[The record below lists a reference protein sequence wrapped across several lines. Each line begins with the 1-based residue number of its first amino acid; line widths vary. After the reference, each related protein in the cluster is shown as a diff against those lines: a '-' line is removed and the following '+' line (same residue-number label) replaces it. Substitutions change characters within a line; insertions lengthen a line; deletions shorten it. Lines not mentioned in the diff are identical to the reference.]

1 MRIRSRL
8 EGLVFVAFA
17 VLVIAAVFVP
27 AGAQAQ
33 QGTITGQVTDAETG
47 APVSDAAVEALGAA
61 GPVASNAEGRF
72 SLAVA
77 AGTHSVVVTVIGY
90 ETTRLDGIQVDA
102 GGTANVDISIR
113 SQALLLN
120 PVVVTASRRQE
131 KALDAPASIATV
143 SEADVA
149 RIAAVTVAEHVKTL
163 PGVDAVQT
171 GIAQGTLVA
180 RGFNNV
186 FSGTLLTIIDNRYAR
201 VPSLRF
207 NAYQML
213 PTTDLDIDRIEFS
226 LGPGAALYGPNASNG
241 VMHIITSSPIDRQGT
256 TISLAGGERSVFHGQ
271 FRTSHSPSE
280 SFGLKISGQYQRG
293 TDWEYDDLGE
303 AQARMAGCSI
313 CTRNYDSERYSAD
326 ARLDFRFAGDGSF
339 IVNGG
344 TSVLASGVDMTGIG
358 AFQVKNWAYNFAQAR
373 LSKGRLFAQAFLN
386 MTDSGGDPNAPA
398 QDGTFGLR
406 TGAAVVDQSRTMAAQ
421 FQYGFDIGSWQS
433 FTYGV
438 DWQRTDPR
446 TGGTIFGRNE
456 NDDMISE
463 VGTYLH
469 SETSLGDRIDLVTAI
484 RLDDHNRLTDV
495 NISPR
500 AALVF
505 RPADDQNFRF
515 TYNRAFATP
524 TTTNLFLDII
534 AAQIPLSPLPIAYNI
549 RALGVPSGGF
559 TFSAQCP
566 GGLMSYC
573 MRSPFAPGQP
583 LPANAAALWAGLLDM
598 LPAILPANF
607 VPFADLLKNLLQS
620 PGALP
625 GDPAIGTVLRRLNQ
639 AAIDPA
645 DAFPLD
651 NSPVESIADL
661 TSTIN
666 NTYEVGYK
674 GLINDRVLLSA
685 DVYFSRVENFVGPL
699 RVVTPNVFFDPEST
713 TAFVVHRLA
722 PLIQAGLVTLEQLKP
737 IVEGVAQLPLG
748 TIVPDQVDAPDL
760 LVTYR
765 NFGEVD
771 FWGADLSAQILAS
784 DRLRISASYSFQSDE
799 CFDFNQDGGCTT
811 SDDIALNAPSH
822 KGSVGF
828 VFDDQTSGF
837 SFGGRMRMTTA
848 FPMNSGVYIG
858 NVDGYS
864 VLDASIGYRLPFQPG
879 THVSLTA
886 NNLLNNLHQEFVG
899 APEIG
904 RMLLARVRY
913 DF

>member
-8 EGLVFVAFA
+8 EGSVFVASAMFFVFA
-17 VLVIAAVFVP
+17 GVVP
-27 AGAQAQ
+27 TSARAQ

-47 APVSDAAVEALGAA
+47 APLSDAAVEALGAA
-61 GPVASNAEGRF
+61 GPIGTNQEGRF
-72 SLAVA
+72 TLTVA
-77 AGTHSVVVTVIGY
+77 PGSHTVVITLIGY
-90 ETTRLDGIQVDA
+90 ETTRVDGVQVDA
-102 GGTANVDISIR
+102 GGSANVVVALR

-131 KALDAPASIATV
+131 KALEAPASVAMV

-149 RIAAVTVAEHVKTL
+149 RVAAVTVAEHVKSL

-207 NAYQML
+207 NAYQMF
-213 PTTDLDIDRIEFS
+213 PTTDLDIDRIEVS

-241 VMHIITSSPIDRQGT
+241 VMHIITTSPIDQQGT
-256 TISLAGGERSVFHGQ
+256 TISLAGGERSLFHGQ
-271 FRTSHSPSE
+271 FRSAHSPSE

-293 TDWEYDDLGE
+293 NDWEYDDPAEGL
-303 AQARMAGCSI
+303 ARMAGCSI
-313 CTRNYDSERYSAD
+313 CTRDYDSERYSAN

-344 TSVLASGVDMTGIG
+344 TSTLAKGVDMTGIG

-456 NDDMISE
+456 DDDMISE

-484 RLDDHNRLTDV
+484 RLDDHNRLADV

-500 AALVF
+500 AALVV

-524 TTTNLFLDII
+524 TTTNLFLDIV
-534 AAQIPLSPLPIAYNI
+534 AAQIPLSPLPISYNI

-573 MRSPFAPGQP
+573 MRSPFVPGQA
-583 LPANAAALWAGLLDM
+583 LPANAAALWPGLLEM
-598 LPAILPANF
+598 LPALLSPGF
-607 VPFADLLKNLLQS
+607 QPFADILKSLLQN

-625 GDPAIGTVLRRLNQ
+625 GDPEIGTVLRRLDQ
-639 AAIDPA
+639 AAG
-645 DAFPLD
+645 AFPLD
-651 NSPVESIADL
+651 TSPVESIADL

-666 NTYEVGYK
+666 NTFEVGYK
-674 GLINDRVLLSA
+674 GLINDRVLLAA
-685 DVYFSRVENFVGPL
+685 DAYFSRVENFVGPL

-713 TAFVVHRLA
+713 TAFVIHRLT
-722 PLIQAGLVTLEQLKP
+722 PLIQAGLVTLEQIRP

-748 TIVPDQVDAPDL
+748 TVVPDQVDNSDL

-784 DRLRISASYSFQSDE
+784 DRMRINANYSFQSDE
-799 CFDFNQDGGCTT
+799 CFDFNEDGNCT
-811 SDDIALNAPSH
+811 SSADIALNAPNH

-828 VFDDQTSGF
+828 VFDDRTAGF

-858 NVDGYS
+858 DVEGYS
-864 VLDASIGYRLPFQPG
+864 VVDASIGYRLPFQPG
-879 THVSLTA
+879 THISLTA
-886 NNLLNNLHQEFVG
+886 NNILNNMHREFVG

-904 RMLLARVRY
+904 RLLLARVRY